1 MLGAEIILN
10 ALKDQNVDT
19 IFGYPGGVTLP
30 LYDQIYQQN
39 WLRHIVCRHEQ
50 GSMHAAEGYARSTG
64 KTGVVLVTSGPGA
77 TNTVTGLTDAMMDS
91 IPLVCLTGQVPTQ
104 IIGND
109 AFQEADT
116 TGITRSCTKHNYLVR
131 DVEDLAR
138 TLHEAFFVA
147 SSGRPGPVVVDL
159 PKDVIIANGPYIGPG
174 KVRHKTYKP
183 TVKGDI
189 DKIREAV
196 ELMKSAKRPIFYCGG
211 GVVNSGP
218 AASDL
223 LRQLVSLSGFPCTL
237 TLMALGAFPASD
249 SQFLGMLGMH
259 GTYEANMAMHDCDVM
274 ICIGARFDDRITGSL
289 EDFSPNSRKIHI
301 DIDPSSINKNV
312 MVDVGI
318 VGDVANVLED
328 MIDVWKSTTL
338 KNDDKAL
345 KRWWNEIDGWRSKK
359 CLSYRAN
366 GKLAKPQYVLE
377 ELQKKIDGRDVFIC
391 TDVGQHQMWASQYLK
406 FDRPKRFMT
415 SGGLGTMGYGLPAA
429 IGVQLAH
436 PDALVVVITSECSI
450 QMNSQELCTL
460 NQYGL
465 PVKVLILNNGA
476 MGMVRQW
483 QELFYDKRYS
493 QSMME
498 TQPDFMK
505 LADAYGARGLRVDQ
519 ADQVIGVLEEMI
531 AHDGAVVADVRIDP
545 KENVFPMIASGS
557 PHNKM
562 IFAPEDEPEGTGED
576 VMLA

>member
-1 MLGAEIILN
+1 MLGAEIVLN

-91 IPLVCLTGQVPTQ
+91 IPLVCLTGQVTTQ
-104 IIGND
+104 SIGND

-131 DVEDLAR
+131 DVGDLAR

-147 SSGRPGPVVVDL
+147 SNGRPGPVVVDL
-159 PKDVIIANGPYIGPG
+159 PKDVVVDSGPYIGPE

-183 TVKGDI
+183 TIKGDI
-189 DKIREAV
+189 GQIKAAV
-196 ELMKSAKRPIFYCGG
+196 ELMASAKRPILYCGG
-211 GVVNSGP
+211 GVVNSGSG
-218 AASDL
+218 ASQL
-223 LRQLVSLSGFPCTL
+223 LAQLVSLSGFPCTL

-249 SQFLGMLGMH
+249 PRFLGMLGMH
-259 GTYEANMAMHDCDVM
+259 GTYEANMAMHECDVM
-274 ICIGARFDDRITGSL
+274 ICVGARFDDRITGRL
-289 EDFSPNSRKIHI
+289 DGFSPNSKKIHI

-312 MVDVGI
+312 MVDIGI
-318 VGDVANVLED
+318 VGDVGHVLED
-328 MIDVWKSTTL
+328 MINVWKSTQS
-338 KNDDKAL
+338 KVDGKAL
-345 KRWWNEIDGWRSKK
+345 ESWWKSIDEWRGRK
-359 CLSYRAN
+359 CLAYRKN
-366 GKLAKPQYVLE
+366 GKFAKPQYVLE
-377 ELQKKIDGRDVFIC
+377 TLQKKIKGRDTFIC
-391 TDVGQHQMWASQYLK
+391 TDVGQHQMWASQYLR
-406 FDRPKRFMT
+406 FDQPKRFMT

-465 PVKVLILNNGA
+465 PVKVLILNNGS

-483 QELFYDKRYS
+483 QELFYGERYS
-493 QSMME
+493 QSLME
-498 TQPDFMK
+498 TQPDFVK
-505 LADAYGARGLRVDQ
+505 LADAYGAKGLR
-519 ADQVIGVLEEMI
+519 AEGPDQVVDVLDEMI
-531 AHDGAVVADVRIDP
+531 AYDGAVVADVRIDP
-545 KENVFPMIASGS
+545 KENVFPMIAAGS
-557 PHNKM
+557 SHNEM
-562 IFAPEDEPEGTGED
+562 IFAPEDEPEGVGED